1 MDAESDD
8 VTAAPT
14 PLERRV
20 ALALLI
26 LRVTLG
32 LFLLLWGLEKL
43 IIPARTVGIYDHFYG
58 IPMTTAVAPVLGVL
72 QVALALALL
81 AGLWRRWSYGLATL
95 IHAFSVIASWRPL
108 IDPWGLIGG
117 EVKHLFLAGVPV
129 LAGFVVL
136 YMLRDLD
143 LWTIDGQRTRRG
155 EGSPD

>member
-8 VTAAPT
+8 LTAAPT
-14 PLERRV
+14 PQGRRI

-26 LRVTLG
+26 LRITLG

-43 IIPARTVGIYDHFYG
+43 IIPERTVGIYDHFYG

-72 QVALALALL
+72 QVALSLALL
-81 AGLWRRWSYGLATL
+81 VGLWRRWSYGLATL
-95 IHAFSVIASWRPL
+95 VHAYSVIASWQPL
-108 IDPWGLIGG
+108 IDPWGLIWG

-143 LWTIDGQRTRRG
+143 LWTVDGQRARRG
-155 EGSPD
+155 ESPAD